1 MKCKFCGKPAV
12 IKLRA
17 YNLKL
22 CDDHFVSFI
31 EQRVEKTVKKYKLF
45 KRDDRILVGVS
56 GGKDSLNT
64 IFILNKLGY
73 KTEGLYIDL
82 GIGSYSENSKEKAL
96 KFAEEFGMKI
106 HIYEV
111 KKDFGMGITEIARL
125 LKRKPCSVCGVI
137 KRYILNK
144 YAYENNFSVLA
155 TGHNLDDETATLFS
169 NILSWQEGYLAR
181 QNILLPQKSEKLVKK
196 VKPLALISEKES
208 AAYAFLKGID
218 YIKEE
223 CPNAHGATSIF
234 YKNIINQIEE
244 KQPSTKLRFYLDFI
258 RKGRKFFQNVLIE
271 REEKLQPCEVCGF
284 PTTRKVCLY
293 CSIKDAIQKRGG
305 NNGTR

>member
-1 MKCKFCGKPAV
+1 MKCKFCDKQAV

-22 CDDHFVSFI
+22 CHEHFVEFI
-31 EQRVEKTVKKYKLF
+31 EKRVEKTIKKYKLF
-45 KRDDRILVGVS
+45 KKNDRILVGVS

-64 IFILNKLGY
+64 VYILNKLGY

-82 GIGSYSENSKEKAL
+82 GIGTYSEHSKEKAINFSE
-96 KFAEEFGMKI
+96 KFGMSI

-125 LKRKPCSVCGVI
+125 LRRKPCSVCGVI

-144 YAYENNFSVLA
+144 FAHENGFNVLA

-169 NILSWQEGYLAR
+169 NVLSWQEGYLAR
-181 QNILLPQKSEKLVKK
+181 QDILLPQKQEKLVKK
-196 VKPLALISEKES
+196 VKPLALISERES
-208 AAYAFLKGID
+208 AAYAILNGID
-218 YIKEE
+218 YIHEE
-223 CPNAHGATSIF
+223 CPNAQGATSIF
-234 YKNIINQIEE
+234 YKSILNQIET

-258 RKGRKFFQNVLIE
+258 RRGKKFFESSLQE
-271 REEKLQPCEVCGF
+271 REEKLKPCEVCGY
-284 PTTRKVCLY
+284 PTTRKVCQY
-293 CSIKDAIQKRGG
+293 CSIKNEVQKRRG
-305 NNGTR
+305 